1 MPKILIPVRL
11 DPDIAAKLDE
21 IVVSGV
27 GDRSDHLRQAVSEY
41 IARYGGMLPAQV
53 SHSSSLLSTE
63 GETDPLEPAFPLE
76 SPLRVA

>member
-41 IARYGGMLPAQV
+41 IARHGRMLPAQV
-53 SHSSSLLSTE
+53 SHSNSHLSIE
-63 GETDPLEPAFPLE
+63 GETDPLEPDFPLE